1 MHPEQLQLKKQVRLL
16 KVYVL
21 ISTSLTLLLF
31 FSSFKG
37 ATDRF
42 GIIRAQGIIIEDS
55 AGRDR
60 ILIGA
65 PLPYSEDCVRT
76 DTAMVRKHWAKR
88 YPNPDQF
95 MKWYKDYYH
104 GGIGMAIL
112 NEQGFD
118 KVVIGEKLSD
128 PNSGK
133 RMFEP
138 TGMFW
143 NDDEGWER
151 GGIGVNKTKDG
162 KYRTAVGLDDETGE
176 AVHLVALE
184 DGTKGLIIGSEKGRM
199 LLGRSP
205 KGGFFGSKEEFSGI
219 QYFDTKGKLVKKT
232 Y

>member
-1 MHPEQLQLKKQVRLL
+1 MHQEHLQLKKQVKLL
-16 KVYVL
+16 RVYVL
-21 ISTSLTLLLF
+21 VSTALTLLLL
-31 FSSFKG
+31 FSSFRQT
-37 ATDRF
+37 ADRF

-65 PLPYSEDCVRT
+65 PLPYSDDRVRT

-95 MKWYKDYYH
+95 MKWYKDYNH

-118 KVVIGEKLSD
+118 KVVIGEKLAD

-151 GGIGVNKTKDG
+151 GGIGANKTKDG
-162 KYRTAVGLDDETGE
+162 KYRSAVGLDDETGE
-176 AVHLVALE
+176 AVHLVTLE
-184 DGTKGLIIGSEKGRM
+184 DGTKGLIIGGEKGRM
-199 LLGRSP
+199 LLGTSP
-205 KGGFFGSKEEFSGI
+205 KGGFFGSKEAFTGI
-219 QYFDTKGKLVKKT
+219 QYFDAKGKLIKKT

>member
-1 MHPEQLQLKKQVRLL
+1 MHQEHLQLKKQVRLL
-16 KVYVL
+16 KLYVL
-21 ISTSLTLLLF
+21 ISTALTLILL
-31 FSSFKG
+31 FSSFRQT
-37 ATDRF
+37 ADRF

-65 PLPYSEDCVRT
+65 PLPYSDDRVRT

-95 MKWYKDYYH
+95 MQWYKDYNH
-104 GGIGMAIL
+104 SGIGMAIL

-118 KVVIGEKLSD
+118 KVMIGEKLAD

-162 KYRTAVGLDDETGE
+162 KYRSAVGLDDETGE
-176 AVHLVALE
+176 AVHLVTLE

-219 QYFDTKGKLVKKT
+219 QYFDAQGKLIKKT